1 MEEGQKGRKKIKE
14 GRRRGRRDD
23 GGEEGGRGE
32 IQWCVTYATTVDQ
45 LSGVIPTAKVSEF
58 TL

>member
-1 MEEGQKGRKKIKE
+1 MEEGQKGRRKKIKE
-14 GRRRGRRDD
+14 GRRRGRREM
-23 GGEEGGRGE
+23 GEKRGRGE
-32 IQWCVTYATTVDQ
+32 IQWCITYATTMDQ